1 MDVFLSAL
9 GEEVEDPEEESFL
22 VFSQTIPSALDLGIV
37 DPKIPILDIT
47 VAGRD
52 LSIHQSPTVLSS
64 NRKAGTTGAVVW
76 KVTPLFADWLADTKN
91 ILFRSSILG
100 TASTVLEL
108 GCGVSGI
115 VSVTLA
121 PLVRRYIATDQDYV
135 FKLLKQNIA
144 QNAKQSSVTKAKS
157 SRGGRGKTASTAQTE
172 RINTDIEALALDWE
186 LDSLSALSEVLTQQT
201 KSGTEDVPPGVDA
214 IVACDCIYNDALIEP
229 FVSTCT
235 DICRL
240 RTVSSSKDAV
250 KPTVCI
256 IAQQLRTAGVFEAWL
271 KRFHRDFRVWRLP
284 ERLSSRGLGENS
296 GFVVHVGVLRP

>member
-37 DPKIPILDIT
+37 NPKIPVLDIT

-76 KVTPLFADWLADTKN
+76 KVTPLFADWLAHTKN

-100 TASTVLEL
+100 TDSTVLEL

-144 QNAKQSSVTKAKS
+144 QNAKQSSVTKTKP
-157 SRGGRGKTASTAQTE
+157 SRGGRGNTASTAQTE

-201 KSGTEDVPPGVDA
+201 KSGTGDVPPGVDA
-214 IVACDCIYNDALIEP
+214 IIACDCIYNDALIEP

-240 RTVSSSKDAV
+240 RSVSSSKDAV

-256 IAQQLRTAGVFEAWL
+256 IAQQLRTAEVFEAWL
-271 KRFHRDFRVWRLP
+271 KRFHHDFHVWRLP
-284 ERLSSRGLGENS
+284 ERLSSRGLGEDS

>member
-22 VFSQTIPSALDLGIV
+22 VFSQTIPPAQDLGMV
-37 DPKIPILDIT
+37 DPRIPILDIT

-76 KVTPLFADWLADTKN
+76 KVTPLFADWLVDTKN
-91 ILFRSSILG
+91 TLFRSGILG
-100 TASTVLEL
+100 TDSTVLEL
-108 GCGVSGI
+108 GCGVSGV

-135 FKLLKQNIA
+135 FKLLKRNIA
-144 QNAKQSSVTKAKS
+144 QNAKQSSVTKANP
-157 SRGGRGKTASTAQTE
+157 SRGGRGKTASTAQAE
-172 RINTDIEALALDWE
+172 RIGTDIENLALDWE
-186 LDSLSALSEVLTQQT
+186 LDTLSALSEVLTQPT
-201 KSGTEDVPPGVDA
+201 KSGTDDVLPGVDA
-214 IVACDCIYNDALIEP
+214 VIACDCIYNDALIEP

-240 RTVSSSKDAV
+240 RTVGSIKDAV
-250 KPTVCI
+250 KPTLCI
-256 IAQQLRTAGVFEAWL
+256 IVQQLRTADVFEAWL
-271 KRFHRDFRVWRLP
+271 KRFHHDFRVWRLP
-284 ERLSSRGLGENS
+284 ERLSSRGLGEGS
-296 GFVVHVGVLRP
+296 GFIVHVGVLRS